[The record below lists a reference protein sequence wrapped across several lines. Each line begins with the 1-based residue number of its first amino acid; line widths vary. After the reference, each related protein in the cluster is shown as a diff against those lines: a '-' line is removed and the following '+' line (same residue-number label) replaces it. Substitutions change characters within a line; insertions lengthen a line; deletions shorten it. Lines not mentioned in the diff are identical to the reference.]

1 MNKVNSLSSSDSSST
16 KNVNDSASLASST
29 SYGDVHFYES
39 VIDSIS
45 SINQEKPSEETNIYD
60 TLDFERPI
68 QQLQGHYTSSKTLKS
83 ICSLNEDYLCPSDSS
98 LLKEWKS
105 WQKQFL

>member
-1 MNKVNSLSSSDSSST
+1 MSSSKVNSLSSSDSSST
-16 KNVNDSASLASST
+16 KNVNDSASLTSST

-39 VIDSIS
+39 VIDSKS

-98 LLKEWKS
+98 LLKE
-105 WQKQFL
+105 

>member
-1 MNKVNSLSSSDSSST
+1 MSSSKVNSLSSSDSSST
-16 KNVNDSASLASST
+16 KKVNDSASLASSA

-39 VIDSIS
+39 VIDSKS

-98 LLKEWKS
+98 LLKE
-105 WQKQFL
+105 

>member
-16 KNVNDSASLASST
+16 KKNESKTDSASLASTT

-39 VIDSIS
+39 VIDSKS

-98 LLKEWKS
+98 LLKE
-105 WQKQFL
+105 

>member
-1 MNKVNSLSSSDSSST
+1 MK
-16 KNVNDSASLASST
+16 KNESKTDSASLASTT

-39 VIDSIS
+39 VIDSKS
-45 SINQEKPSEETNIYD
+45 SSTIEGEKPSEDDTDTNNIYD

-68 QQLQGHYTSSKTLKS
+68 EHLQGHYTSSKTLKS
-83 ICSLNEDYLCPSDSS
+83 ICSFTEEYLCPSDSS

-105 WQKQFL
+105 WQKQL